1 MQRQRRLA
9 KHAASMNGSGNVGPL
24 SENGYEDDWRQ
35 DDDDDDNQMHAN
47 ERDRLLPG
55 GRHPQQRRLV
65 NQNSDNVYSQ
75 FANDHRTKG
84 EDTMS
89 V

>member
-9 KHAASMNGSGNVGPL
+9 KHAASMNGSGNVGAHT
-24 SENGYEDDWRQ
+24 ENEYEDDWRQ
-35 DDDDDDNQMHAN
+35 DDQNQMHAN

-55 GRHPQQRRLV
+55 GKHPQQRRTN
-65 NQNSDNVYSQ
+65 NQNQNNIYSQ
-75 FANDHRTKG
+75 FANDHRSKG
-84 EDTMS
+84 DDTMS